1 MYRIYVIIFFVE
13 KSTGLCALWVWELST
28 NKEECALAT
37 HSSPSC
43 QYTKH
48 THCPMSI
55 NTQPRSPT
63 FPVSDILFKDDK
75 TRIKSFVQKYHFRMR
90 AKAGR
95 LLLPQPSSQHL
106 PFRLR
111 IIFEWRH
118 NANAMEMDWVFIW
131 AHMLHKLY
139 ICPCNEINQICV
151 YDYNCVW

>member
-1 MYRIYVIIFFVE
+1 MYRIYVIIFFRWKIDWFMCAVGVRVE
-13 KSTGLCALWVWELST
+13 HKQRRVCSRHPQLPFLPIYKA
-28 NKEECALAT
+28 
-37 HSSPSC
+37 
-43 QYTKH
+43 H
-48 THCPMSI
+48 TLSI

-63 FPVSDILFKDDK
+63 FPVSDILFKDDDK

-90 AKAGR
+90 AKPGR